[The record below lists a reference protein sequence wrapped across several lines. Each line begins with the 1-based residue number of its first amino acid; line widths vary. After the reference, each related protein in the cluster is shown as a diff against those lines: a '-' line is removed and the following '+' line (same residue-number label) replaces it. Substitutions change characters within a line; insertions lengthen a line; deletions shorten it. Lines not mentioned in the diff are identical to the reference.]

1 MGVRITRGD
10 GTTLQHD
17 RKNVAFTGGA
27 GIGAIG
33 TVDLFTVTGVV
44 WIAAF
49 MASCTENLAGATAT
63 LAIGTV
69 SVLTDLFMAQIT
81 ATNLT
86 NTQLWTD
93 GLISGEALQIGSE
106 DTDVMCLANIR
117 ATVGTANIT
126 NGTIDF
132 DLWYRPVTD
141 NGLVVAA

>member
-1 MGVRITRGD
+1 MKLLD
-10 GTTLQHD
+10 GGNTSLRHV
-17 RKNVAFTGGA
+17 RKNVAFTGDA

-44 WIAAF
+44 WISAF
-49 MASCTENLAGATAT
+49 MASCTEGLAGATAT
-63 LAIGTV
+63 LEVGTV

-81 ATNLT
+81 ATNLA

-93 GLISGEALQIGSE
+93 GVISGEALQVGSE
-106 DTDVMCLANIR
+106 DIDVMCIANIR